1 MSKEYTI
8 LNPGAELDTL
18 IARHGELNVPVVMWS
33 PATGAPHVYTEEL
46 RAWRSAADGEVAK

>member
-8 LNPGAELDTL
+8 LNLGAELDTL

-46 RAWRSAADGEVAK
+46 RAWRSTSDTEGGK